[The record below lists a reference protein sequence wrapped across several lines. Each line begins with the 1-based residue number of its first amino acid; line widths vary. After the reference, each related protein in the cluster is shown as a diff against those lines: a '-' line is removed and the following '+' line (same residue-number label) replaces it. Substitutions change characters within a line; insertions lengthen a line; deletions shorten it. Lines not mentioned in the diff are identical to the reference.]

1 MKQNMD
7 NIVNLLREKLR
18 VLAPNSRAFLFGS
31 RAKGNA
37 MSDSDW
43 DILIL
48 LDKNKIETTDYDN
61 IAYPLFE
68 MGWEFDQHFS
78 IKLYT
83 FGDWRKR
90 SFTPF
95 YKNVE
100 QEGLVL

>member
-1 MKQNMD
+1 MKKD
-7 NIVNLLREKLR
+7 NDNVINLIRMKLR

-31 RAKGNA
+31 RARGNA
-37 MSDSDW
+37 TSESDW

-48 LDKNKIETTDYDN
+48 LDKNKIENMDYDN

-83 FGDWRKR
+83 LEDWRKR

-100 QEGLVL
+100 QEGIVL